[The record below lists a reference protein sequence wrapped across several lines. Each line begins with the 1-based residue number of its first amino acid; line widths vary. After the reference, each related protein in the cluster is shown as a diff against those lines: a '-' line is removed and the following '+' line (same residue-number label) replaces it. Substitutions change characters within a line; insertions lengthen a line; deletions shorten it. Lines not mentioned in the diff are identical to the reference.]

1 MGKRK
6 GRPAGKSRGGRG
18 GAVAGSEPRP
28 ASEPE
33 EENTEEE
40 AEGESD
46 FCFACKDGGDLHLCD
61 YKFVPRPLPGRLLF
75 PVPPRARAGSRR
87 NRSAGEE
94 KGGQSCVRYRESAC
108 WFLQ

>member
-61 YKFVPRPLPGRLLF
+61 YRFVPRPLPGRLLF
-75 PVPPRARAGSRR
+75 PVPPRARAAR
-87 NRSAGEE
+87 GEIVN
-94 KGGQSCVRYRESAC
+94 S
-108 WFLQ
+108 

>member
-33 EENTEEE
+33 LEETEEE

-61 YKFVPRPLPGRLLF
+61 YRFGSPSSARPFTFSSPAPCPR
-75 PVPPRARAGSRR
+75 GSRR
-87 NRSAGEE
+87 NR
-94 KGGQSCVRYRESAC
+94 KFVMP
-108 WFLQ
+108 